1 MVGVM
6 VVRHAPSRYLKAALC
21 NYHLCFLSFR
31 NPLYQSAAL
40 ALAASVVDAGV
51 SRAGGLVRE
60 AAAAPLPADL
70 GGLPRPEVEAG
81 GSGEIPI

>member
-40 ALAASVVDAGV
+40 ALAASVGGAGV
-51 SRAGGLVRE
+51 SRVGGRAGQGGGG
-60 AAAAPLPADL
+60 AITDGS